1 MIRRPPRSTLFPYTT
16 LFRSPRIEARA
27 ERGKRRARESGERR
41 EFDVRQLKA
50 SLQGRHSR
58 RGEISLSKGLIR
70 EQLAER
76 SLHCLLA
83 HLASPTGRLCKRQA
97 DSADST

>member
-1 MIRRPPRSTLFPYTT
+1 LLLWRGLALRAEAAD
-16 LFRSPRIEARA
+16 PRIEARA

-58 RGEISLSKGLIR
+58 RGEKPPAKGLIR
-70 EQLAER
+70 DQPAER

-83 HLASPTGRLCKRQA
+83 PPASPADRVCKRRA
-97 DSADST
+97 GPEDL